1 MIQIPDKVPDVIK
14 AKLREY
20 RGQRVYILK
29 HGDLDAL
36 GYLTDYNERS
46 QSVRMSA
53 SKDDPDHNWSMFYAG
68 WIKSI
73 KKTSENAG

>member
-1 MIQIPDKVPDVIK
+1 MIPISDKVPEEIQS
-14 AKLREY
+14 KLREY

-46 QSVRMSA
+46 QSVRISN
-53 SKDDPDHNWSMFYAG
+53 SKDDPEHGWSMFYAG

-73 KKTSENAG
+73 KKSEE